1 MVMCSRNVILAAA
14 LILVMPLGVRA
25 ADLVVWWDEGFY
37 AEEAEAVR
45 ETVAAFEQR
54 TGKQVELV
62 FHPEGEHPEAIV
74 AALEAGQ
81 PPDFAFGFRVDTRI
95 SEWAFNDRL
104 VDLSGAVVA

>member
-1 MVMCSRNVILAAA
+1 MLAMSSHRETATMRGRA
-14 LILVMPLGVRA
+14 VLLSAVLVLAPLGVRA

-74 AALEAGQ
+74 GGAGGRQAA
-81 PPDFAFGFRVDTRI
+81 
-95 SEWAFNDRL
+95 RL
-104 VDLSGAVVA
+104 RLRLPC